1 MSGPNDEV
9 TIHEQ
14 IELFGLK
21 NYVSMHPE
29 REKDALIAHGAVQ
42 DEGKDITFLH
52 RGFCS
57 VGLPLRNPIKNTNAG
72 SKSPIW
78 SKSDGD
84 FTLSITG
91 SDFHMDENQQ
101 EFRSGIPYGPK
112 ARLIAMY
119 IADQIHD
126 PRRSLDDR
134 SVEFG
139 GITQWLTNAGVGVT
153 GGKRGSITATKEQ
166 LVRFLF
172 ARFTMIMRAKRGSL
186 FGDDDEENI
195 WFQGENLIE
204 AGVFHQC
211 DLKSF
216 MAGEYAKISWPS
228 HVHLTDNTYNRF
240 RKHSVPISATRLKTI
255 SNNASAMDIFCWLS
269 YRLPKIPKGENV
281 LVRWSDLLKQFGDS
295 SQESVFRRRYDQA
308 LKAAALAYPEAKFDV
323 TAEGLVLHHSD
334 PAVARKVLVGTTS

>member
-153 GGKRGSITATKEQ
+153 GGKRGSITATKEE
-166 LVRFLF
+166 LVRFLC
-172 ARFTMIMRAKRGSL
+172 ARCTMRMRAKRGSL
-186 FGDDDEENI
+186 FGDDDEE
-195 WFQGENLIE
+195 
-204 AGVFHQC
+204 
-211 DLKSF
+211 
-216 MAGEYAKISWPS
+216 
-228 HVHLTDNTYNRF
+228 
-240 RKHSVPISATRLKTI
+240 TI
-255 SNNASAMDIFCWLS
+255 
-269 YRLPKIPKGENV
+269 
-281 LVRWSDLLKQFGDS
+281 
-295 SQESVFRRRYDQA
+295 
-308 LKAAALAYPEAKFDV
+308 
-323 TAEGLVLHHSD
+323 
-334 PAVARKVLVGTTS
+334 

>member
-1 MSGPNDEV
+1 MAGENDEV

-21 NYVSMHPE
+21 NYVALHPDK
-29 REKDALIAHGAVQ
+29 EKDALIANGAVQ

-57 VGLPLRNPIKNTNAG
+57 VGLPLRNPIKPARVG

-91 SDFHMDENQQ
+91 SDFHIDENQQ

-126 PRRSLDDR
+126 PRRDLDDR

-139 GITQWLTNAGVGVT
+139 GITQWLTNAGVQVT
-153 GGKRGSITATKEQ
+153 GGKRGSITSTKEQ

-172 ARFTMIMRAKRGSL
+172 ARFTMIMRGSL
-186 FGDDDEENI
+186 FGDDDKENI

-204 AGVFHQC
+204 AGVFHQT
-211 DLKSF
+211 DLRSF
-216 MAGEYAKISWPS
+216 MDGEYAKISWPS
-228 HVHLTDNTYNRF
+228 HVQLTDNTYNRF

-269 YRLPKIPKGENV
+269 YRLPKIPKGETV

-295 SQESVFRRRYDQA
+295 SHESTFRRRYDHA
-308 LKAAALAYPEAKFDV
+308 LKAAALAYPEARFDV
-323 TAEGLVLHHSD
+323 ASEGLVLHHSD
-334 PAVARKVLVGTTS
+334 PAVARKLLVGVKK